1 MNTVHLVSRA
11 KVNLTLE
18 VSARRPDGYHDIDS
32 VAQIIDIKDEL
43 FISKAPEGSIEVDVD
58 AKDVPSGK
66 ANLVY
71 AACVEFFEAAGI
83 LAGARC
89 ALTKRIPA
97 GAGLGGGSG
106 NVAAA
111 VVGLDQLYRT
121 GLPIEQLGHI
131 AASVSS
137 DAALFIRAGTVR
149 MRGRGEIVEPL
160 PDAPE
165 LHLVVVKPDVG
176 VSTTWAYAHL
186 DKSGPR
192 APSGASD
199 RAENAIR
206 SSDRAALIDSLYN
219 DFDRA
224 LTDSQEQIRRAG
236 QALTDRGA
244 ISALLA
250 GSGSAVFGVFA
261 SEHDA
266 RGAARALEQD
276 FSTVFATHTL
286 TRRESLISGDSNE
299 QG

>member
-32 VAQIIDIKDEL
+32 VVQIIDIKDEL
-43 FISKAPEGSIEVDVD
+43 IISRAPEGSIAVDVD
-58 AKDVPSGK
+58 TEDVPSGK
-66 ANLVY
+66 ANLVH
-71 AACVEFFEAAGI
+71 AACEAFFGAAGI
-83 LAGARC
+83 RAGARC
-89 ALTKRIPA
+89 ALTKRVPA

-106 NVAAA
+106 NAAAA
-111 VVGLDQLYRT
+111 VVGLDELYQA
-121 GLPIEQLGHI
+121 GLPVEQLRHI

-137 DAALFIRAGTVR
+137 DAPLFICAGTVR

-186 DKSGPR
+186 DNSGAR
-192 APSGASD
+192 VPSGASD

-206 SSDRAALIDSLYN
+206 NNDRAALIDSLYN
-219 DFDRA
+219 DFDPVV
-224 LTDSQEQIRRAG
+224 TNSHGQIRRAR
-236 QALTDRGA
+236 QALIDRGA
-244 ISALLA
+244 ISGLLA

-261 SEHDA
+261 SEQDA
-266 RGAARALEQD
+266 RAAAAALEQD
-276 FSTVFATHTL
+276 FSTVFATRTL
-286 TRRESLISGDSNE
+286 TRRESVISGDSNE